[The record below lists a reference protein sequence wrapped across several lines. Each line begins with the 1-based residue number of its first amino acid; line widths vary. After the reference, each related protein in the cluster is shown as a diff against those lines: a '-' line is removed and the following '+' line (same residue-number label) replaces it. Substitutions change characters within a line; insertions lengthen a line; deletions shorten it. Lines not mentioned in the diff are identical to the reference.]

1 MSKKT
6 FNIVTLPGDGIGPDI
21 VGEAVKVMKR
31 IGEIYGYEFNIIEK
45 RMGGIAI
52 DVDGTS
58 LPQDTIDAALASDA
72 VLLGAVGGP
81 KWDHLTNGDR
91 PEKGLLGIRGA
102 LKLYAN
108 LRPAVL
114 YPQLKHTSPLKEEI
128 IGDGLDI
135 LVVRELTGGMYF
147 GEKAN
152 SPAYDTT
159 KPDAWA
165 SDLEKYSVF
174 EVERILRKGFE
185 AAAKRNKKL
194 CCVHKANVLES
205 SRLWRSVFERVKQE
219 YPDIET
225 SELYVDNAAMQLVR
239 NPRQF
244 DVIVTSNIFGDIL
257 TDEASQ
263 VAGSIGMLASASLG
277 DGTLGLYEPIHG
289 SAPDIAGK
297 NLANPLAT
305 ILSVPMLFRYS
316 LGLDKEAKAIED
328 AVNEVL
334 NAGYRTGD
342 IFNKE
347 KDDPAKKVGTKEM
360 GALVV
365 AALK

>member
-1 MSKKT
+1 MAT
-6 FNIVTLPGDGIGPDI
+6 FKIVTLPGDGIGPDI
-21 VGEAVKVMKR
+21 VREAVKVMNKV
-31 IGEIYGYEFNIIEK
+31 GELYGHKFEITEK

-52 DVDGTS
+52 DVDGVS
-58 LPQDTIDAALASDA
+58 LPQDTIDACLKSDA

-81 KWDHLTNGDR
+81 KWDHLPNGDR

-114 YPQLKHTSPLKEEI
+114 YKQLQHTSPLKAEI
-128 IGDGLDI
+128 VGEGLDI

-152 SPAYDTT
+152 SPAFNPE
-159 KPDAWA
+159 KPDCWA
-165 SDLEKYSVF
+165 SDLEKYSVY
-174 EVERILRKGFE
+174 EIERILRTGFD
-185 AAAKRNKKL
+185 AARKKNKKL
-194 CCVHKANVLES
+194 TCVHKANVLES
-205 SRLWRSVFERVKQE
+205 SRLWRAVFERIKGE
-219 YPDIET
+219 YPDVET
-225 SELYVDNAAMQLVR
+225 NEMYVDNAAMQLVR

-277 DGTLGLYEPIHG
+277 SGKLGLYEPIHG

-316 LGLDKEAKAIED
+316 LGLMKEADAID
-328 AVNEVL
+328 KAVNEVL
-334 NAGYRTGD
+334 DKGYRTLD
-342 IFNKE
+342 IKAN
-347 KDDPAKKVGTKEM
+347 DTPADKIVGTKEM
-360 GALVV
+360 GKLVV
-365 AALK
+365 DHLK

>member
-1 MSKKT
+1 MAT
-6 FNIVTLPGDGIGPDI
+6 FKIVTLPGDGIGPDI
-21 VGEAVKVMKR
+21 VREAVKVMNR
-31 IGEIYGYEFNIIEK
+31 IGELYGHTFDIIEK

-52 DVDGTS
+52 DMDGTS

-114 YPQLKHTSPLKEEI
+114 YKQLQHTSPLKPEI
-128 IGDGLDI
+128 VGEGLDI

-152 SPAYDTT
+152 SPAFNPE
-159 KPDAWA
+159 KPDCWA

-174 EVERILRKGFE
+174 EIERILRTGFE
-185 AAAKRNKKL
+185 CARKRQKKL

-205 SRLWRSVFERVKQE
+205 SRLWRAVFERVKNE

-225 SELYVDNAAMQLVR
+225 SEMYVDNCAMQLVR

-277 DGTLGLYEPIHG
+277 AGKLGLYEPIHG

-297 NLANPLAT
+297 NIANPLAT

-316 LGLDKEAKAIED
+316 LGLTKEAEAIEA
-328 AVNEVL
+328 AVNAVL
-334 NAGYRTGD
+334 DAGWRTGD
-342 IFNKE
+342 IKS
-347 KDDPAKKVGTKEM
+347 KDTPEDKIVGTKEM
-360 GALVV
+360 GDLVV
-365 AALK
+365 AQLK

>member
-1 MSKKT
+1 MAT
-6 FNIVTLPGDGIGPDI
+6 FKIVTLPGDGIGPDI
-21 VGEAVKVMKR
+21 VREAVKVMNR
-31 IGEIYGYEFNIIEK
+31 IGELYGHKFDIIEK

-52 DVDGTS
+52 DMDGTS

-114 YPQLKHTSPLKEEI
+114 YKQLQHTSPLKPEI
-128 IGDGLDI
+128 IGEGLDI

-152 SPAYDTT
+152 SPAFNPE
-159 KPDAWA
+159 KPDCWA

-174 EVERILRKGFE
+174 EIERILRTSFE
-185 AAAKRNKKL
+185 AARKRQKKL

-205 SRLWRSVFERVKQE
+205 SRLWRAVFERVKNE

-225 SELYVDNAAMQLVR
+225 SEMYVDNCAMQLVR

-277 DGTLGLYEPIHG
+277 AGKLGLYEPIHG

-316 LGLDKEAKAIED
+316 LGLTKEAEAIEA
-328 AVNEVL
+328 AVNAVL
-334 NAGYRTGD
+334 DAGWRTGD
-342 IFNKE
+342 IKSKDTPENKI
-347 KDDPAKKVGTKEM
+347 VGTKEM
-360 GALVV
+360 GDLVV

>member
-1 MSKKT
+1 MAT
-6 FNIVTLPGDGIGPDI
+6 FKIVTLPGDGIGPDI
-21 VGEAVKVMKR
+21 VREAVKVMNR
-31 IGEIYGYEFNIIEK
+31 IGELYGHTFEITEK

-58 LPQDTIDAALASDA
+58 LPQDTIDACLASDA

-114 YPQLKHTSPLKEEI
+114 YKQLQHTSPLKAEI
-128 IGDGLDI
+128 VGEGLDI

-152 SPAYDTT
+152 SPAFNPE
-159 KPDAWA
+159 KPDCWA
-165 SDLEKYSVF
+165 SDLEKYSVY
-174 EVERILRKGFE
+174 EIERILRTGFD
-185 AAAKRNKKL
+185 AARKRNYKL
-194 CCVHKANVLES
+194 TCVHKANVLES
-205 SRLWRSVFERVKQE
+205 SRLWRAVFERIKVE
-219 YPDIET
+219 YPDVET
-225 SELYVDNAAMQLVR
+225 NEMYVDNAAMQLVR

-277 DGTLGLYEPIHG
+277 AGKLGLYEPIHG

-297 NLANPLAT
+297 NIANPLAT

-316 LGLDKEAKAIED
+316 LGLMKEADAID
-328 AVNEVL
+328 KAVNDVL
-334 NAGYRTGD
+334 DAGYRTGD
-342 IFNKE
+342 IKSA
-347 KDDPAKKVGTKEM
+347 DTPADKIVGTKEM
-360 GALVV
+360 GDLVV
-365 AALK
+365 KALK

>member
-1 MSKKT
+1 MATLK
-6 FNIVTLPGDGIGPDI
+6 IVTLPGDGIGPDI
-21 VGEAVKVMKR
+21 VREAVKVMNR
-31 IGEIYGYEFNIIEK
+31 IGELYGHTFDIIEK

-52 DVDGTS
+52 DMDGTS

-114 YPQLKHTSPLKEEI
+114 YKQLQHTSPLKPEI
-128 IGDGLDI
+128 IGEGLDI

-152 SPAYDTT
+152 SPAFNPE
-159 KPDAWA
+159 KPDCWA

-174 EVERILRKGFE
+174 EIERILRTGFE
-185 AAAKRNKKL
+185 AARKRQKKL

-205 SRLWRSVFERVKQE
+205 SRLWRAVFERVKNE
-219 YPDIET
+219 YHDIET
-225 SELYVDNAAMQLVR
+225 SEMYVDNCAMQLVR

-277 DGTLGLYEPIHG
+277 AGKLGLYEPIHG

-316 LGLDKEAKAIED
+316 LGLTKEALAIEA
-328 AVNEVL
+328 AVNAVL
-334 NAGYRTGD
+334 DAGWRTGD
-342 IFNKE
+342 IKSKDTPENKI
-347 KDDPAKKVGTKEM
+347 VGTKEM
-360 GALVV
+360 GDLVV

>member
-1 MSKKT
+1 MAE

-21 VGEAVKVMKR
+21 VREAVKVMNK
-31 IGEIYGYEFNIIEK
+31 IGEIYGHKFNIIEK

-52 DVDGTS
+52 DMDGTS

-114 YPQLKHTSPLKEEI
+114 YKQLQHTSPLKPEI
-128 IGDGLDI
+128 IGEGLDI

-152 SPAYDTT
+152 SPAYNPT
-159 KPDAWA
+159 KPDCWA

-174 EVERILRKGFE
+174 EIERILRTGFE
-185 AAAKRNKKL
+185 AAQKRQKRL

-205 SRLWRSVFERVKQE
+205 SRLWRAVFERIKTE
-219 YPDIET
+219 YPDVET
-225 SELYVDNAAMQLVR
+225 SDMYVDNAAMQLVR

-277 DGTLGLYEPIHG
+277 ASKLGLYEPIHG

-297 NLANPLAT
+297 NIANPLAT
-305 ILSVPMLFRYS
+305 ILSVPMMFRYS
-316 LGLDKEAKAIED
+316 LGLMKEADAID
-328 AVNEVL
+328 KAVNAVL
-334 NAGYRTGD
+334 DAGWRTGD
-342 IFNKE
+342 IKS
-347 KDDPAKKVGTKEM
+347 KDTPADKIVGTKEM
-360 GALVV
+360 GDLVV

>member
-1 MSKKT
+1 MAT
-6 FNIVTLPGDGIGPDI
+6 FKIVTLPGDGIGPDI
-21 VGEAVKVMKR
+21 VREAVKVMNR
-31 IGEIYGYEFNIIEK
+31 VGELYGHTFEITEK

-52 DVDGTS
+52 DIDGTS

-114 YPQLKHTSPLKEEI
+114 YKQLQHTSPLKPEI
-128 IGDGLDI
+128 IGEGLDI

-152 SPAYDTT
+152 SPAFNPE
-159 KPDAWA
+159 KPDCWA
-165 SDLEKYSVF
+165 SDLEKYSVY
-174 EVERILRKGFE
+174 EIERILRTGFE
-185 AAAKRNKKL
+185 AARKRQNKL
-194 CCVHKANVLES
+194 TCVHKANVLES
-205 SRLWRSVFERVKQE
+205 SRLWRAVFERIKKE
-219 YPDIET
+219 YPDVET
-225 SELYVDNAAMQLVR
+225 NEMYVDNCAMQLVR

-277 DGTLGLYEPIHG
+277 AGKLGLYEPIHG

-316 LGLDKEAKAIED
+316 LGLTKEAEAIEA
-328 AVNEVL
+328 AVNRVL
-334 NAGYRTGD
+334 DAGWRTGD
-342 IFNKE
+342 IKS
-347 KDDPAKKVGTKEM
+347 KDTPEDKIVGTKEM
-360 GALVV
+360 GDLVV

>member
-1 MSKKT
+1 MAE

-21 VGEAVKVMKR
+21 VREAVKVLNR
-31 IGEIYGYEFNIIEK
+31 IGEIYGHKFNVVEK

-58 LPQDTIDAALASDA
+58 LPQDTIDACLKSDA

-81 KWDHLTNGDR
+81 KWDHLANGDR

-114 YPQLKHTSPLKEEI
+114 FKQLQHTSPLKPEI

-165 SDLEKYSVF
+165 SDLEKYSVY
-174 EVERILRKGFE
+174 EIERILKTGFE
-185 AAAKRNKKL
+185 AAQKRGHKL

-205 SRLWRSVFERVKQE
+205 SRLWRSVFERVKQN
-219 YPDIET
+219 YPDVET
-225 SELYVDNAAMQLVR
+225 SEMYVDNAAMQLIR

-277 DGTLGLYEPIHG
+277 AGKLGLYEPIHG

-297 NLANPLAT
+297 NLANPIAT
-305 ILSVPMLFRYS
+305 ILSLPLMFRYS
-316 LGLDKEAKAIED
+316 LGLMKEADAIDKAIND
-328 AVNEVL
+328 VL
-334 NAGYRTGD
+334 DAGYRTGD
-342 IFNKE
+342 IFTKGLNDE
-347 KDDPAKKVGTKEM
+347 SKKVGTVEM
-360 GALVV
+360 GDLIVK
-365 AALK
+365 ALK

>member
-1 MSKKT
+1 MAE

-21 VGEAVKVMKR
+21 VNEAVKVMNR
-31 IGEIYGYEFNIIEK
+31 IGELYGHKFNIIEK

-58 LPQDTIDAALASDA
+58 LPQDTIDAALKSDA

-81 KWDHLTNGDR
+81 KWDHLKNGDR

-114 YPQLKHTSPLKEEI
+114 YKQLQHTSPLKPEI
-128 IGDGLDI
+128 IGEGLDI

-152 SPAYDTT
+152 SPAYDPT
-159 KPDAWA
+159 KPDCWA
-165 SDLEKYSVF
+165 SDLEKYSVY
-174 EVERILRKGFE
+174 EIERILRTGFE
-185 AAAKRNKKL
+185 AAQKRNHKL

-205 SRLWRSVFERVKQE
+205 SRLWRAVFERIKVE
-219 YPDIET
+219 YPDVET
-225 SELYVDNAAMQLVR
+225 SDMYVDNAAMQLVR

-277 DGTLGLYEPIHG
+277 ATKLGLYEPIHG

-297 NLANPLAT
+297 NIANPLAT
-305 ILSVPMLFRYS
+305 ILSVPMMFRYS
-316 LGLDKEAKAIED
+316 LGLMAEADAIDK
-328 AVNEVL
+328 AVNKVL
-334 NAGYRTGD
+334 DLGYRTLD
-342 IFNKE
+342 IKS
-347 KDDPAKKVGTKEM
+347 KDTPQDKIVGTKEM
-360 GALVV
+360 GDLVV
-365 AALK
+365 KALE

>member
-1 MSKKT
+1 MAT
-6 FNIVTLPGDGIGPDI
+6 FKIVTLPGDGIGPDI
-21 VGEAVKVMKR
+21 VREAVKVMNR
-31 IGEIYGYEFNIIEK
+31 IGEIYGHKFEIIEK

-91 PEKGLLGIRGA
+91 PERGLLGIRGA

-114 YPQLKHTSPLKEEI
+114 YKQLQYTSPLKPEI
-128 IGDGLDI
+128 IGEGLDI

-152 SPAYDTT
+152 SPAFNPT
-159 KPDAWA
+159 KPDCWA
-165 SDLEKYSVF
+165 SDLEKYSVY
-174 EVERILRKGFE
+174 EIERILRTGFE
-185 AAAKRNKKL
+185 AARKRQKKL
-194 CCVHKANVLES
+194 TCVHKANVLES
-205 SRLWRSVFERVKQE
+205 SRLWRAVFERIKEE
-219 YPDIET
+219 YPDVTTNEM
-225 SELYVDNAAMQLVR
+225 YVDNCAMQLVR

-277 DGTLGLYEPIHG
+277 AGKLGLYEPIHG

-297 NLANPLAT
+297 NIANPLAT

-316 LGLDKEAKAIED
+316 LGLTKEAEAIEA
-328 AVNEVL
+328 AVNDVL
-334 NAGYRTGD
+334 DQGWRCGD
-342 IFNKE
+342 IKAA
-347 KDDPAKKVGTKEM
+347 DTPADKIVGTKEM
-360 GALVV
+360 GDLVV

>member
-1 MSKKT
+1 MAT
-6 FNIVTLPGDGIGPDI
+6 FKIVTLPGDGIGPDI
-21 VGEAVKVMKR
+21 VREAVKVMNR
-31 IGEIYGYEFNIIEK
+31 VGEIYGHTFQITEK

-114 YPQLKHTSPLKEEI
+114 YKQLQHTSPLKPEI
-128 IGDGLDI
+128 IGEGLDI

-152 SPAYDTT
+152 SPAFNPE
-159 KPDAWA
+159 KPDCWA

-174 EVERILRKGFE
+174 EIERILRTGFE
-185 AAAKRNKKL
+185 AARKRQKKL

-205 SRLWRSVFERVKQE
+205 SRLWRAVFERVKNE

-225 SELYVDNAAMQLVR
+225 SEMYVDNCAMQLVR

-277 DGTLGLYEPIHG
+277 AGKLGLYEPIHG

-316 LGLDKEAKAIED
+316 LGLTKEAEAIEA
-328 AVNEVL
+328 AVNAVL
-334 NAGYRTGD
+334 DAGWRTGD
-342 IFNKE
+342 IKSKDTPENKI
-347 KDDPAKKVGTKEM
+347 VGTKEM
-360 GALVV
+360 GDLVV
-365 AALK
+365 AAIK

>member
-1 MSKKT
+1 MSN

-21 VGEAVKVMKR
+21 VREAVKVLDR
-31 IGEIYGYEFNIIEK
+31 IGELYGHKFNIVEK

-52 DVDGTS
+52 DIDGTS
-58 LPQDTIDAALASDA
+58 LPQDTIDECLKSDA

-114 YPQLKHTSPLKEEI
+114 FKQLKHTSPLKPEI

-152 SPAYDTT
+152 SPAFNPE
-159 KPDAWA
+159 KPDCWA
-165 SDLEKYSVF
+165 SDLEKYSVY
-174 EVERILRKGFE
+174 EIERILKTGFE
-185 AAAKRNKKL
+185 AALKRNKKL

-205 SRLWRSVFERVKQE
+205 SRLWRAVFERMKKD
-219 YPDIET
+219 YPDVET
-225 SELYVDNAAMQLVR
+225 SEMYVDNAAMQLIR

-257 TDEASQ
+257 TDESSQ

-277 DGTLGLYEPIHG
+277 AGKLGLYEPIHG

-297 NLANPLAT
+297 NLANPIAT
-305 ILSVPMLFRYS
+305 ILSLPLMFRYS
-316 LGLDKEAKAIED
+316 LDLFEEADCIDRAI
-328 AVNEVL
+328 NEVL
-334 NAGYRTGD
+334 DAGYRTGD
-342 IFNKE
+342 IFTPGLNDE
-347 KDDPAKKVGTKEM
+347 AKKVGTKEM
-360 GALVV
+360 CDLIVK
-365 AALK
+365 ALKK

>member
-1 MSKKT
+1 MAT
-6 FNIVTLPGDGIGPDI
+6 FKIVTLPGDGIGPDI
-21 VGEAVKVMKR
+21 VREAVKVMNR
-31 IGEIYGYEFNIIEK
+31 IGELYGHTFDIIEK

-52 DVDGTS
+52 DMDGTS

-114 YPQLKHTSPLKEEI
+114 YKQLQHTSPLKPEI
-128 IGDGLDI
+128 IGEGLDI

-152 SPAYDTT
+152 SPAFNPE
-159 KPDAWA
+159 KPDCWA

-174 EVERILRKGFE
+174 EIERILRTGFD
-185 AAAKRNKKL
+185 AARKRQKKL

-205 SRLWRSVFERVKQE
+205 SRLWRAVFERVKNE

-225 SELYVDNAAMQLVR
+225 SEMYVDNCAMQLVR

-277 DGTLGLYEPIHG
+277 AGKLGLYEPIHG

-297 NLANPLAT
+297 NIANPLAT

-316 LGLDKEAKAIED
+316 LGLTKEAEAIEA
-328 AVNEVL
+328 AVNAVL
-334 NAGYRTGD
+334 DAGWRTGD
-342 IFNKE
+342 IKS
-347 KDDPAKKVGTKEM
+347 KDTPEDKIVGTKEM
-360 GALVV
+360 GDLVV
-365 AALK
+365 AQLK